1 MCIYSIIIS
10 INPFKQLPIYGYS
23 LIQAWM
29 TADPAQRQIMTPH
42 LYSIPSKALSGLRDT
57 NRDQSVLISGDS
69 GAGKTEATKLILRF
83 LGEVAGGDTG
93 AENRILQ
100 STPVLESFG
109 NSKTMRNNNSR
120 YTMIT
125 PPFFKVLIQLAH
137 EYTIYFLVALVFIV
151 ASGNGLKLVLIKMPK
166 YVVEES

>member
-1 MCIYSIIIS
+1 
-10 INPFKQLPIYGYS
+10 
-23 LIQAWM
+23 M

-42 LYSIPSKALSGLRDT
+42 LYSIPSKALNGLRD
-57 NRDQSVLISGDS
+57 NNVDQSILISGDS

-83 LGEVAGGDTG
+83 LGEVAGGKKGG

-120 YTMIT
+120 
-125 PPFFKVLIQLAH
+125 
-137 EYTIYFLVALVFIV
+137 
-151 ASGNGLKLVLIKMPK
+151 
-166 YVVEES
+166 